1 MREINDQ
8 YPEYAEPY
16 EPIKGGKHHKG
27 IYGTRGPERRNS
39 SKRFLFFALIGL
51 LLLLLVSTRPGG
63 EMPGTEP
70 QTDEKKT
77 VVTSE
82 TKSEEPSEPDTPEP
96 PINPEEHK
104 DIPETHEEPKKPEE
118 PAAPETPASTSSSET
133 PDSPDSPDEPEDSP
147 ETSEPEDEPFSPTEP
162 DLPVEPEEPT
172 YKDPT
177 VSIAHVYY
185 WYCLGHIEVEYNIT
199 ANDGESITSYST
211 VTSMRDPSMTV
222 GMPSKTGAG
231 TIDANAD
238 GYGKITYMSADE
250 WKTDVTLAYTLN
262 GESKTLTVSN
272 TAQPEFMDFL
282 WLDPQYLSGNS
293 STTNKV
299 VSDTIKFRYGKNDRH
314 TYDVSFAK
322 IEMGWMK
329 EVPLSGGGSTYEE
342 VGSTKKTVWNGTGT
356 SPITGPTGPTTDGDY
371 KVLTFDYHDLLNV
384 VPPADAAGATHFYLD
399 YYMKGTGTDTDGT
412 VYTIHE
418 PIFGRSTPCEI
429 EKDLE
434 VEINYIYL
442 WDELNHIEVGYTI
455 TPGDAEDIRSVATVT
470 SYIDPAKTV
479 TMTEQ
484 TGSGPISVNAD
495 GSDRL
500 WWHHS
505 GDSWT
510 VEVVLNYTMHGEN
523 RTRTVSAT
531 MPPKFKGNLS
541 LEDLGT
547 NGSGTDVDSQTVTS
561 DFAFQYP
568 SEDRHSYDISVTGI
582 DIGWKDKNGEKI
594 GSTKTIWN
602 GSNPSPVTNPTGPV
616 TDGDHKNLTFHYE
629 GTLDA
634 TPLAD
639 AEGATHYYLIFY
651 TEGTGKDVE
660 RDGHVYTVH
669 RPTSIELASIA
680 LPGVTLAEPEVS
692 FDHLYWYSAVDHL
705 ELGYEVTANDAAI
718 ISSQATITFD
728 PWSGEHRELTMP
740 EVNGA
745 DSVGSITVEKNNGEE
760 LFIQSSGP
768 WVTTITLRYTLGGE
782 SKEKEI
788 EVRRYPDVRFPEF
801 DPISVETSGSI
812 NELNLGCELNLVN
825 EAGDEHDYSL
835 DFTKVEIVWLQ
846 EDGNTTLGS
855 KTIWNKEKEDGGAF
869 EFLSRGR
876 NSDGSKEVKYS
887 FALDD
892 VNATPSDSTATKF
905 RLIFDANI
913 SGNHAEYDTIGEFT
927 HNTTEA
933 VDLPA
938 WTEDPTVTGVNVLWW
953 DEIYHLM
960 VRYNIDKK
968 DADVDEHGLAIIK
981 SEAVLS
987 DGSDTCS
994 MGEVGGDGDIE
1005 VSKIGVNL
1013 PDYNYRPMMDSNTVN
1028 VTIYLTYE
1036 LGGEEKTKSFTF
1048 DDCPINKMAP
1058 TLAGGDYSKK
1068 QSGSELVMEKYEIKL
1083 NMPDG
1088 DPHSYNLR
1096 FDEIRIY
1103 WYTEGGEIFADEK
1116 VIWTDGDGNYPFSVD
1131 EPYIYSSDEIDIM
1144 PPVPDCTHYSLWFHA
1159 IAEGDDEF
1167 DTNYPGINLTHESE
1181 KWELPD
1187 IY

>member
-16 EPIKGGKHHKG
+16 EPVKGGKHHKG
-27 IYGTRGPERRNS
+27 IYGTRGPDRRNS
-39 SKRFLFFALIGL
+39 PRRFLFFALIGL
-51 LLLLLVSTRPGG
+51 LLLLLVSTGPGG
-63 EMPGTEP
+63 ELAGTEP
-70 QTDEKKT
+70 KASEKET
-77 VVTSE
+77 AVTSE
-82 TKSEEPSEPDTPEP
+82 MKQEEPAEPDTPEP

-104 DIPETHEEPKKPEE
+104 DIPQKAEEPGE
-118 PAAPETPASTSSSET
+118 PETEPTAADPEPQDL
-133 PDSPDSPDEPEDSP
+133 PDSPEPEDESEDEPED
-147 ETSEPEDEPFSPTEP
+147 ETEDEPENKPDNNP
-162 DLPVEPEEPT
+162 DLPEEPEEPT

-177 VSIAHVYY
+177 VSIAYK
-185 WYCLGHIEVEYNIT
+185 IT

-238 GYGKITYMSADE
+238 GTGKLTYMSADQ

-262 GESKTLTVSN
+262 GENKTLTVSN

-293 STTNKV
+293 STANKV
-299 VSDTIKFRYGKNDRH
+299 VSDTIEFRYGRNDRH
-314 TYDVSFAK
+314 TYDVSFTK

-329 EVPLSGGGSTYEE
+329 EVPLSTYEE

-418 PIFGRSTPCEI
+418 PTFGRSTPCEI

-455 TPGDAEDIRSVATVT
+455 TPGDAENITSIATVT
-470 SYIDPAKTV
+470 SDIDPAKTV

-484 TGSGPISVNAD
+484 TGSGQISVNAD
-495 GSDRL
+495 GSDKL
-500 WWHHS
+500 WWHHD
-505 GDSWT
+505 GDYWK

-531 MPPKFKGNLS
+531 MPPEFKGNLS

-582 DIGWKDKNGEKI
+582 DIGWKDKNGNKI
-594 GSTKTIWN
+594 GSTMTVWN
-602 GSNPSPVTNPTGPV
+602 GSNPSPVTNPAGPV
-616 TDGDHKNLTFHYE
+616 IDGDHKNLTFHYE
-629 GTLDA
+629 GTLNA
-634 TPLAD
+634 TPPAD
-639 AEGATHYYLIFY
+639 AEGATHYYLICNIA
-651 TEGTGKDVE
+651 GTGTDTIDPD
-660 RDGHVYTVH
+660 RAVYTVH
-669 RPTSIELASIA
+669 RPLSVDLASIP
-680 LPGVTLAEPEVS
+680 LPGVTLVEPEVS
-692 FDHLYWYSAVDHL
+692 FDHLYWYSAVDHM
-705 ELGYEVTANDAAI
+705 ELGYTVTANDADVTSL
-718 ISSQATITFD
+718 SSQATITFD

-745 DSVGSITVEKNNGEE
+745 
-760 LFIQSSGP
+760 IQSSGP

-788 EVRRYPDVRFPEF
+788 EVRRYPEVRFPEF

-812 NELNLGCELNLVN
+812 NELDLSCDLNLVN

-835 DFTKVEIVWLQ
+835 DFTKVEIEWLGVNSYG
-846 EDGNTTLGS
+846 EEISCGD
-855 KTIWNKEKEDGGAF
+855 KTIWKKETGDGNAF
-869 EFLSRGR
+869 EFLSRGQ
-876 NSDGSKEVKYS
+876 NSDGNREVKYS

-892 VNATPSDSTATKF
+892 VNATPSDPTATKF

-933 VDLPA
+933 VELPA
-938 WTEDPTVTGVNVLWW
+938 WTPPTLEDPTVTGVNVLWW

-1005 VSKIGVNL
+1005 VSEDGSDDRRL
-1013 PDYNYRPMMDSNTVN
+1013 MDSDTVD

-1036 LGGEEKTKSFTF
+1036 LGGEEKTKAFTF
-1048 DDCPINKMAP
+1048 DKCPINKMAAP
-1058 TLAGGDYSKK
+1058 TLTGNVYSST
-1068 QSGSELVMEKYEIKL
+1068 QSGRTLVMNDYRIKL
-1083 NMPDG
+1083 NKPTG

-1131 EPYIYSSDEIDIM
+1131 GPYIYSSDEIDIM